1 MTKKNKNKGAPV
13 IKTLMGAIREYK
25 KPSILAPIFVALE
38 VILECLIP
46 WIMTLLLGA
55 INYISV
61 PTANTDSTVI
71 WLVNFFNGGNT
82 PDMLNTTLCFG
93 ALLVG
98 MALLSL
104 SFGALSGRFCAIA
117 SSGFA
122 KNLRKDL
129 FYKIQGFSFSN
140 IDKFSSSSLVTRL
153 TTDVT
158 NVEMSY
164 MMIIRTAVR
173 SPFMLIFS
181 MTMAFTINWKI
192 ALIFLCTTPIL
203 AIGLILIMK
212 KAIPFF
218 NRIFHKYDAMNESV
232 EENIRGMRVVKSYVR
247 EDYEKEKFQKAS
259 DSVKKDFTKAEKIIA
274 KNTPL
279 MNFCVYFGLI
289 AIYIVGSI
297 IIINSKETLLRWTE
311 LQSFMTYSF
320 QMLMSL
326 MMLSMIMVTIII
338 SVASAKRITEVLSEE
353 SSIVSP
359 QNAITEVKD
368 GSIEFN
374 KVNFK
379 YSEKAEKHALCDI
392 TLKINSGETVGII
405 GSTGSGK
412 TSLVQLIPRLYDVS
426 DGDIKVSG
434 VNVKDYDLET
444 LRNSV
449 AMVLQKNVLFSGSIK
464 DNMRWGNKDAT
475 DQEIME
481 ACKLAQADE
490 FIQSFN
496 DKYDHY
502 IEQGGVN
509 VSGGQKQRLCIAR
522 ALLKKPKIL
531 ILDDSTS
538 AVDTKTDALI
548 RKSFKDYIPSTTKI
562 IIAQRIASIQDADK
576 IVIMD
581 NGKITAI
588 GNHQTLLENNTIY
601 QELYYSQNNAKS
613 AKKEVK

>member
-1 MTKKNKNKGAPV
+1 MKNKINDNSIGFIPAV
-13 IKTLMGAIREYK
+13 KTLSKSIREYK

-38 VILECLIP
+38 VVLECLIP
-46 WIMTLLLGA
+46 WVMTLLLSA
-55 INYISV
+55 INTNSGD
-61 PTANTDSTVI
+61 TDK
-71 WLVNFFNGGNT
+71 
-82 PDMLNTTLCFG
+82 MLRTTLSFG
-93 ALLVG
+93 GLLVL

-104 SFGALSGRFCAIA
+104 SFGALSGRFCAVA

-129 FYKIQGFSFSN
+129 YYRIQGFSFSN

-164 MMIIRTAVR
+164 MMIIRTAIR

-181 MTMAFTINWKI
+181 MVMSFSINWKI
-192 ALIFLCTTPIL
+192 ALIFLGTTPIL
-203 AIGLILIMK
+203 AIGLILIMR

-218 NRIFHKYDAMNESV
+218 NKIFHKYDAMNESV

-247 EDYEKEKFQKAS
+247 EEHEKDKFEKAS
-259 DSVKKDFTKAEKIIA
+259 SNVKNDFTKAEKIVA
-274 KNTPL
+274 LNTPL

-297 IIINSKETLLRWTE
+297 VIINSNGSLLDWTE

-338 SVASAKRITEVLSEE
+338 STASGKRIAEVLNEQSTMT
-353 SSIVSP
+353 SP
-359 QNAITEVKD
+359 ENAITQVKD
-368 GSIEFN
+368 GSISFEN
-374 KVNFK
+374 VSFK
-379 YSEKAEKHALCDI
+379 YSETAEKYALSN
-392 TLKINSGETVGII
+392 INLTIRSGETIGII
-405 GSTGSGK
+405 GSTGSSK
-412 TSLVQLIPRLYDVS
+412 TSLVQLIPRLYDVNE
-426 DGDIKVSG
+426 GTVKVAG
-434 VNVKDYDLET
+434 VNVKDYDLDT

-449 AMVLQKNVLFSGSIK
+449 AMVLQKNVLFSGSVR
-464 DNMRWGNKDAT
+464 DNLKWGNKEAT
-475 DQEIME
+475 DEELIQ
-481 ACKLAQADE
+481 ATNLAQ
-490 FIQSFN
+490 IQMDL
-496 DKYDHY
+496 DKHV
-502 IEQGGVN
+502 EQGGVN

-548 RKSFKDYIPSTTKI
+548 RKGLKEYIPETTKI
-562 IIAQRIASIQDADK
+562 IIAQRIASVEDADK
-576 IVIMD
+576 ILIME
-581 NGKITAI
+581 NGSISAMGTHAE
-588 GNHQTLLENNTIY
+588 LLKNNEIY
-601 QELYYSQNNAKS
+601 QELYNSQVKGGDNNG
-613 AKKEVK
+613 